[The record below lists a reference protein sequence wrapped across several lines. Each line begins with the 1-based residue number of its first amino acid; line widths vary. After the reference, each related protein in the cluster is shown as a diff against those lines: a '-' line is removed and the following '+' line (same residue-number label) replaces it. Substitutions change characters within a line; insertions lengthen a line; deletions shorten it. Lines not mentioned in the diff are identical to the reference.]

1 MTGPY
6 GISITGDVAVIT
18 LSVPALWW
26 VAVTLLAGLFLTWT
40 TVREWVGGVL
50 ARVWKEDRE
59 GVRIGSGSGSPTDKQ
74 ADRLDQI
81 RTPYEKW
88 TEWDL
93 SKGPTSSG
101 GTRTWE

>member
-1 MTGPY
+1 MNGAY
-6 GISITGDVAVIT
+6 GVTITGDVATLT

-26 VAVTLLAGLFLTWT
+26 LAVTVMAGVFLTFS
-40 TVREWVGGVL
+40 TVRDWLAGVL
-50 ARVWKEDRE
+50 ARVWQEDRK
-59 GVRIGSGSGSPTDKQ
+59 GVRIGSGWGSPTDKQ
-74 ADRLDQI
+74 EDRLDQI

-101 GTRTWE
+101 GAKTWE